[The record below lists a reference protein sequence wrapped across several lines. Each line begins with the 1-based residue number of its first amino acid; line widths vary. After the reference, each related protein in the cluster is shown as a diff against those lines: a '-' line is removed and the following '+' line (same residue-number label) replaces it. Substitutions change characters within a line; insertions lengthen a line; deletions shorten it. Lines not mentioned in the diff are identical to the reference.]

1 MYVTAPL
8 VPLAVATVT
17 LTAPAACAGATA
29 VREVPAAFTT
39 TPEAA
44 VPPKD
49 TLAPVRFVPESVT
62 EVPPAVVPEFGEIE
76 PSVGA
81 PVGGGVGAT

>member
-1 MYVTAPL
+1 MTAPL
-8 VPLAVATVT
+8 VPPVVAAVT
-17 LTAPAACAGATA
+17 LTAPAAWAGATA
-29 VREVPAAFTT
+29 VREVPAAFTAT
-39 TPEAA
+39 LEAA

-76 PSVGA
+76 LSVGA
-81 PVGGGVGAT
+81 PDGGSVGAT